1 MPELTFDVAKR
12 VVDKAIENGA
22 FDWGGED
29 AHSEALVIERAGELL
44 ELVLQAAQNK
54 SVAQAVLEIL
64 HAAEVDPSVMSPETL
79 EAYKQRFGPVESS
92 NGHAPEASPA
102 PSEATASNTSS
113 AFDTSGT
120 AAPGTGADNPEPDTS
135 EAPALDISDIFP
147 GYDDLKAADIKKAI
161 LESAY
166 TGDLTEEEL
175 ERIKAYEAAN
185 EDRKT
190 IRELQP
196 EFKQDEPEPAPEP
209 TALPTAEQAGVT
221 PMGVGSA
228 PAPPAQDSVEDR
240 YKGNAPTRAQQEG
253 LPLPQRVDF
262 SQHPPILPIDITTV
276 SDQELSRIATQFHS
290 SFAYAQ
296 WLQSQE
302 EGRERYAEH
311 LEHEAHHD
319 AYLRAYE
326 NHKSAIPADKMT
338 GTALENARRQ
348 ADKDA
353 DGAEPV
359 RKYRAAKVRHSV
371 DAREL
376 KALASG
382 YDKSVWRINEEMD
395 RRARQATTARA
406 T

>member
-1 MPELTFDVAKR
+1 MPELTFAVAKR

-29 AHSEALVIERAGELL
+29 AHSEALVIERAKELL
-44 ELVLQAAQNK
+44 DLVLQAAQNK

-79 EAYKQRFGPVESS
+79 EAYQHRFGAVESS
-92 NGHAPEASPA
+92 NGHAPEAPPA
-102 PSEATASNTSS
+102 PAQPTAANTSS

-120 AAPGTGADNPEPDTS
+120 AAEGTGADNPES
-135 EAPALDISDIFP
+135 ETPALDISDIFP

-161 LESAY
+161 IESAAS
-166 TGDLTEEEL
+166 GDLIEEEW

-196 EFKQDEPEPAPEP
+196 EFKQDEPEPEPTPEP
-209 TALPTAEQAGVT
+209 TVLPTAEQAGVT

-228 PAPPAQDSVEDR
+228 PAPPAQDSVQD
-240 YKGNAPTRAQQEG
+240 YYQGSALTRAAQEG
-253 LPLPQRVDF
+253 LPLPQQVST

-276 SDQELSRIATQFHS
+276 PDQELSRVATQFHS
-290 SFAYAQ
+290 CFAYAQ

-302 EGRERYAEH
+302 EGRERAAEH
-311 LEHEAHHD
+311 LEHEAHRD
-319 AYLRAYE
+319 AYVSAYE

-338 GTALENARRQ
+338 GTAVENARRL

-359 RKYRAAKVRHSV
+359 RKYRAAKVRHGI

-382 YDKSVWRINEEMD
+382 YDKAVWRINEEMD